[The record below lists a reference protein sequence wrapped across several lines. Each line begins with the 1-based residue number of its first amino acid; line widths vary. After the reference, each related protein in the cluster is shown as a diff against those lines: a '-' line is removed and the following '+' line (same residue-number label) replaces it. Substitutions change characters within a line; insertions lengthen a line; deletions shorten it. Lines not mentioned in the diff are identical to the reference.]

1 MVVSVMGYSETF
13 AALLRKQNQGIIK
26 PAVFSA
32 ALAMLRTEVID
43 DADFVVIG
51 LEFDDILD
59 GIELVRRHNLNSTDA
74 GILQAYLRYTTTM
87 RPSMPGV
94 LVASDRRLLRA
105 AKAEGLE
112 ALDAEAVPPV
122 DVSAFLAS
130 L

>member
-1 MVVSVMGYSETF
+1 
-13 AALLRKQNQGIIK
+13 
-26 PAVFSA
+26 
-32 ALAMLRTEVID
+32 MLRTEVID
-43 DADFVVIG
+43 DEDLVVIG
-51 LEFDDILD
+51 LEFDDVLD
-59 GIELVRRHNLNSTDA
+59 GIELVRHHNLNSTDA

-112 ALDAEAVPPV
+112 ALDAEAVQPM
-122 DVSAFLAS
+122 DVPAFLAS